1 MSSDPPNPSRPEA
14 GFVTFGVLRVDAP
27 ETAVALTET
36 LTGEVEGWVRHT
48 PGFIS
53 SRVHLSADRLTVVNR
68 GEWTSEAAYRTSFQ
82 ENPAGGVLHALGS
95 RPGVLAATVFS
106 GTPAPGV
113 RGPEAEAAERP
124 GVVVV
129 ATRHL
134 DGHPA
139 ARRVL
144 DLLAGSGEWK
154 RDFPGFIS
162 ATPYIDRDGTTFVN
176 YPMWVSELAYQA
188 WMADPRISEGQEE
201 LARLEVAPPEYVL
214 CTVAAQVDAA
224 PRTPTTEEATR

>member
-1 MSSDPPNPSRPEA
+1 MSSQPARRPRPEV
-14 GFVTFGVLRVDAP
+14 GFVTFGVLRADTP
-27 ETAVALTET
+27 ETAAELTAI

-53 SRVHLSADRLTVVNR
+53 SRVHLSADGTTVVNC
-68 GEWTSEAAYRTSFQ
+68 GEWTTEAAYRTSFQ
-82 ENPAGGVLHALGS
+82 ENPAGGVLHTLGS
-95 RPGVLAATVFS
+95 RSGVLAATVFS

-113 RGPEAEAAERP
+113 EGPQVTEQP
-124 GVVVV
+124 GVVVI

-134 DGHPA
+134 DGHES

-144 DLLAGSGEWK
+144 DLLSDSGEWK

-162 ATPYIDRDGTTFVN
+162 ATPYLNRDGTTFIN
-176 YPMWVSELAYQA
+176 YPMWVNEVAYQA
-188 WMADPRISEGQEE
+188 WMADPRISQGQEE
-201 LARLEVAPPEYVL
+201 LARLEVAPPEYLL

-224 PRTPTTEEATR
+224 PRAFMEEATR